1 MGIDALRWLAAEC
14 LAGGKPRYQVC
25 LIHNA

>member
-1 MGIDALRWLAAEC
+1 MRWLAAEC
-14 LAGGKPRYQVC
+14 FAGGKPRYQVC